1 MKTNFTYALLLCF
14 GFSLVA
20 NFTKAQVTFQ
30 QSFTSAPTL
39 LTAAGTANQVGAQYR
54 FTNVSAGTDAI
65 VSITAISGNATIS
78 VLDNNSITGPA
89 GFSPN
94 ITIPGNKTGWVEF
107 TINFVIINTLT
118 NKTVD
123 SLYATAIDID
133 GTSTLKEMDV
143 IDLGGGAASY
153 VASNPEITVTQNG
166 TAFTGLNVRGVDYPS
181 IDTSAKVVMFTV
193 KKNNV
198 TTFIYRAGAVNTG
211 SASSTRQKSIY
222 FKNFY
227 YPAGG
232 ALPVKY
238 LSFDAAAA
246 NSVVTLNW
254 VTEQEINND
263 HFEVERSFDGLNFTT
278 IAVVLDGFATGS
290 QKSYKVKDN
299 AAELATKAVVYYR
312 LKQIDVNGRVTY
324 SNVLT
329 VRLQSKTNDVKMQLS
344 PNPFVENLN
353 IQFTSAENSKAQVQL
368 LSVNGQKVFAQQ
380 AAVTKG
386 SNSIQVQGLSKLVPG
401 MYIAQLILNGVII
414 DNQKII
420 KN

>member
-1 MKTNFTYALLLCF
+1 MKKNFTYALLLCLV
-14 GFSLVA
+14 FSLA
-20 NFTKAQVTFQ
+20 NNFATAQGTFQ
-30 QSFTSAPTL
+30 QSFTATPTL
-39 LTAAGTANQVGAQYR
+39 LTGTANQVGAKYR
-54 FTNVSAGTDAI
+54 FANVSAGTDAI
-65 VSITAISGNATIS
+65 VIISAINGNATIS
-78 VLDNNSITGPA
+78 VLDNNGISAPA

-94 ITIPGNKTGWVEF
+94 ITIPANKTGWVEF
-107 TINFVIINTLT
+107 QISFVITNTLI
-118 NKTVD
+118 NKSVD

-133 GTSTLKEMDV
+133 GASTLKEMDV
-143 IDLGGGAASY
+143 INLGGGISSFVAA
-153 VASNPEITVTQNG
+153 NPEITVTQNG

-193 KKNNV
+193 KNSNV
-198 TTFIYRAGAVNTG
+198 TTFTYRAGAVNSG
-211 SASSTRQKSIY
+211 SSSSTRQKSIY

-232 ALPVKY
+232 SLPVKY
-238 LSFDAAAA
+238 SSFDAAAA

-263 HFEVERSFDGLNFTT
+263 HFEVERSFDGTNFSTVA
-278 IAVVLDGFATGS
+278 IVLDGFATGS

-299 AAELATKAVVYYR
+299 AAELATKAVAYYR
-312 LKQIDVNGRVTY
+312 LKQIDNNGRITY

-329 VRLQSKTNDVKMQLS
+329 VRLQSKTSDVKMQVS

-353 IQFTSAENSKAQVQL
+353 IQFSSTVNAKAQVQV
-368 LSVNGQKVFAQQ
+368 LSVNGQKVFTQQ
-380 AAVTKG
+380 TTITKG
-386 SNSIQVQGLSKLVPG
+386 SNSIQVQGLSKLIPG
-401 MYIAQLILNGVII
+401 MYIAQLIINGVII